1 MRFLSLLVVLL
12 ASSAVAQDTVI
23 VSRRPVTVVQSSAQD
38 AAVVLARRGALVH
51 TGCGQTEGI
60 GFSTLSADHAKRS
73 CCYWGRRTPTDIGIA
88 WSPLRRGWFAVV
100 RYR

>member
-12 ASSAVAQDTVI
+12 ASSAVAQDAVI
-23 VSRRPVTVVQSSAQD
+23 VSRGPVTVVQSSAQD

-60 GFSTLSADHAKRS
+60 GFSTVSAEHAKRS